1 MREINYRGGDGTLL
15 FAAADGDGPV
25 VVLLHGGGPDH
36 HSLLPMANRLADRF
50 TVVVPDVRGYGR
62 SVCQDPDLH
71 TWSRYADDVIALLD
85 HLDVPD
91 AVVGGTGLGGT
102 IALRVGL
109 AFPARV
115 RSIVVI
121 SAEDIEDDEAKI
133 AETALMD
140 RFADRVRAEG
150 IEAAWELFLP
160 HLQPLIGNL
169 VRSAIPRADP
179 GSVAAAAAI
188 GRDRSFRTLDEL
200 SAIEAP
206 VLIVPGADERHPVE
220 VTERVSATIPNAT
233 LAQNVSFD
241 ALRTADDL
249 ADAVIPEIRRFLDNC
264 GELS

>member
-1 MREINYRGGDGTLL
+1 MAMRQINYPGDDGARL
-15 FAAADGDGPV
+15 FAAGCGEGPV

-36 HSLLPMANRLADRF
+36 HSLLPMATRLEDRF

-62 SVCQDPDLH
+62 SVCRDPALH

-85 HLDVPD
+85 HLGAPE
-91 AVVGGTGLGGT
+91 AVIGGTGLGGT
-102 IALRVGL
+102 IALRAAL
-109 AFPARV
+109 AFPSRV
-115 RSIVVI
+115 RAVVVI
-121 SAEDIEDDEAKI
+121 SAEDIEDDEAKL

-140 RFADRVRAEG
+140 RFAERVRGDG

-200 SAIEAP
+200 GAIDVP
-206 VLIVPGADERHPVE
+206 VLIVPGADERHPAE
-220 VTERVSATIPNAT
+220 LAERMSATIPHAT
-233 LAQNVSFD
+233 LARNVSFD
-241 ALRTADDL
+241 ALETADDL
-249 ADAVIPEIRRFLDNC
+249 ADAVVPQIRRFLGN
-264 GELS
+264 